1 MKKHLFFGAMALMA
15 LASGCSQD
23 GSNETVINPE
33 VEKIPI
39 QISTNIATRVAD
51 ASFESGDK
59 VGIYVVNQEDGSSG
73 ALVSS
78 GNHVDNMGFTYTTK
92 WTPDADIYW
101 ENQTTKADFYAYYP
115 YNASATTTAYIF
127 STQTDQSTLAGYK
140 ASELLW
146 GKTVAASPTGGTV
159 GITMDHSLSNV
170 LVYLNPGKGFTAESL
185 AASTVSVKIC
195 NVKTDASLNIATG
208 YVTAIG
214 AATMVTPHNEG
225 NYYRALIVP
234 QTVAEKA
241 LIVVTVDE
249 VSYTLTQGFTFVAN
263 TQHKFTVTLNKANSG
278 VNIGIGNWTVD
289 ETDHGGVAE

>member
-1 MKKHLFFGAMALMA
+1 MKKNLFFGAMALVA
-15 LASGCSQD
+15 LASSCGQD

-39 QISTNIATRVAD
+39 QIATNIATRVTD

-59 VGIYVVNQEDGSSG
+59 VGVYVVNQENGNSG
-73 ALVSS
+73 ALASS

-92 WTPDADIYW
+92 WTADNEIYW
-101 ENQTTKADFYAYYP
+101 KDQTTKADFYVYYP
-115 YNASATTTAYIF
+115 YNASVSTTAYIF
-127 STQTDQSTLAGYK
+127 STKTDQSTLAGYK

-146 GKTVAASPTGGTV
+146 GKTVAASPTDGIV
-159 GITMDHSLSNV
+159 SITMDHSLSNV

-208 YVTAIG
+208 NVTATG
-214 AATMVTPHNEG
+214 AATMVTPYNEG

-234 QTVAEKA
+234 QTVDEKA
-241 LIVVTVDE
+241 LIVVTVDG
-249 VSYTLTQGFTFVAN
+249 VSYTLTQGFTFAAN

-289 ETDHGGVAE
+289 EMNHGGTAE